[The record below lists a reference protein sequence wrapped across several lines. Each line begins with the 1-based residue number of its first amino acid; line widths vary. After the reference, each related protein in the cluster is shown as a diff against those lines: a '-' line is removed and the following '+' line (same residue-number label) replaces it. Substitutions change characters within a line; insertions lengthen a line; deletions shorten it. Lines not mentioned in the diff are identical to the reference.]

1 MLNLGEHAGLCILT
15 FGQKQRMGPK
25 YKYNNLELL
34 MMKQFIQSMSPLVS
48 LDYNTVVQ
56 LYHLS
61 LQTTTLQL

>member
-1 MLNLGEHAGLCILT
+1 MV
-15 FGQKQRMGPK
+15 PK

-48 LDYNTVVQ
+48 LDYNTMVQ
-56 LYHLS
+56 HYHLS